1 MVEKIKRY
9 DVEITKHFIGEFNEV
24 VERVDGDFFKVE
36 DVEAILKS
44 AQQLKAEIAA
54 LANEIELDLSKGK
67 KPYGPHRIV
76 TILRQLS
83 AV

>member
-44 AQQLKAEIAA
+44 AQQLKAEIRSP
-54 LANEIELDLSKGK
+54 LARYDGFRLNDGEKAPGWLLHEL
-67 KPYGPHRIV
+67 RE
-76 TILRQLS
+76 LS